1 MEDYN
6 EPKSNINIINEE
18 PKQMSFSEYFY
29 NDINLLPILNDS
41 LKRMKEFITFII
53 NKLKKNA
60 ENKEDKQIMFLTEKI
75 FKFMLNNSEK
85 LGIPFFYLLVNENE
99 FTNILMNLFF
109 ENIYVEQIKELL
121 KKIIDIFNI
130 NFKSREIDNPLY
142 SFYNDCINLGI
153 LEKNCIN
160 VDEFR
165 DSLTEEEMI
174 FVETISLNPIWINH
188 KKNDSENDSKS
199 FLEKLITECEDHLT
213 EVMSEEKI
221 SKSSF
226 EFYKEIIKEM
236 KNLKNKDNK
245 EDQNQINLKLDKD
258 NKKININ
265 LDDIEFNYE
274 NEEEE
279 EAEEIMT
286 EEQVIN
292 DIKALR
298 KKPLEERTYFYKN
311 EIIKEDEDEYIEY
324 KKYYFPFNDE
334 KEMELKRQFCAFLNT
349 NGGRIYLGIND
360 KKMIIGVPIKFK
372 ISYYES
378 IILKLVNDFRPKIEP
393 KDYFKIFSI
402 PVKNNKNG
410 KIINNLYIFKI
421 IIKQGDP
428 TELYYIYGRGL
439 NIAIR
444 QAGQCA
450 NLKAS
455 EINDEIIKRKNMKK
469 LQKNQIINNNTI
481 VDFNDPEPLIN
492 KKIQEIEKLK
502 ENWRVKQ
509 FKPKNKKRNNIININ
524 NNDNQNNK
532 KNNNINSNKINDY
545 NKNNSYNKNNNINNN
560 NYNNKTNSYNKNNN
574 YYNNNYNNN
583 SNDFDNS
590 EIGFKK
596 NKSKKNKKKGNNK
609 NKSTRVEISNIDK
622 NVKEQNM
629 IELFKSF
636 NLKEYKFYPDQ
647 NGIRNGYL
655 DFDNEDDANNFVE
668 IFNGNVFGNKEI
680 SLRKVFV

>member
-6 EPKSNINIINEE
+6 EQKSNINIINEE

-29 NDINLLPILNDS
+29 NDIDLLPILNNS
-41 LKRMKEFITFII
+41 LKRMKDFITFII
-53 NKLKKNA
+53 NKLKNNA

-75 FKFMLNNSEK
+75 FKFMLKNSEK
-85 LGIPFFYLLVNENE
+85 LGIPFFYLLVNEKD
-99 FTNILMNLFF
+99 FTIILMNLFF
-109 ENIYVEQIKELL
+109 ENIHVEQIKEFLE
-121 KKIIDIFNI
+121 KIIYIFNI
-130 NFKSREIDNPLY
+130 NFKYREIDNPLY
-142 SFYNDCINLGI
+142 SFYHDCINCGLI
-153 LEKNCIN
+153 EQNCIN
-160 VDEFR
+160 VDEIR
-165 DSLTEEEMI
+165 ESLTEEEMI
-174 FVETISLNPIWINH
+174 FVETISLNPIWMNH
-188 KKNDSENDSKS
+188 KKNNSENDSTS
-199 FLEKLITECEDHLT
+199 FLDKLITECEDHLT
-213 EVMSEEKI
+213 EVMCEEKI

-226 EFYKEIIKEM
+226 EFYKEIIKEI

-258 NKKININ
+258 NKKIIN
-265 LDDIEFNYE
+265 LDNIEFNYE

-279 EAEEIMT
+279 EVEEEIMT

-292 DIKALR
+292 DIKELR
-298 KKPLEERTYFYKN
+298 KKPLKERTYFYKD
-311 EIIKEDEDEYIEY
+311 ELIKEDEDEYIEY
-324 KKYYFPFNDE
+324 KEYYFPFNYE
-334 KEMELKRQFCAFLNT
+334 KEKELKRQFCAFLNT
-349 NGGRIYLGIND
+349 NGGRIYLGISD
-360 KKMIIGVPIKFK
+360 KKMIKGVPIKFK
-372 ISYYES
+372 ILYYES
-378 IILKLVNDFRPKIEP
+378 IILKLVDSFRPKIEP
-393 KDYFKIFSI
+393 KDYFKIFPI

-410 KIINNLYIFKI
+410 KILNNLYIFKI

-428 TELYYIYGRGL
+428 TELYYVYGRGL

-492 KKIQEIEKLK
+492 KKIQEIENLK
-502 ENWRVKQ
+502 EIWRIKQ
-509 FKPKNKKRNNIININ
+509 FKPKNKKRNNKNNNIN
-524 NNDNQNNK
+524 NKDKQNNK
-532 KNNNINSNKINDY
+532 KNNNNINKINDY

-560 NYNNKTNSYNKNNN
+560 YNNKTNSYNKNNN
-574 YYNNNYNNN
+574 NYNNNYNNN
-583 SNDFDNS
+583 SNEFDNS

-596 NKSKKNKKKGNNK
+596 NKNKKNKKKGSNK

-668 IFNGNVFGNKEI
+668 TFNGNAFGDKEI
-680 SLRKVFV
+680 SLRKIFV